1 LEVFPVVVF
10 IPLEAIGPVED
21 VKLIMG
27 LMSDRVGKRGI
38 EAVCVYYEDAGRVFI
53 RVESDGEL
61 DAGDLVRRLR
71 GACGGEGGG
80 SKKSAVWT
88 VKREELV

>member
-1 LEVFPVVVF
+1 MVVF

-27 LMSDRVGKRGI
+27 LMSERVGKSGI
-38 EAVCVYYEDAGRVFI
+38 EAVCVYYEDAGRLFI
-53 RVESDGEL
+53 RVESDGEF
-61 DAGDLVRRLR
+61 DAGEFVRKFRIE
-71 GACGGEGGG
+71 CGGEGGG

-88 VKREELV
+88 VKSEEVV

>member
-1 LEVFPVVVF
+1 
-10 IPLEAIGPVED
+10 
-21 VKLIMG
+21 M
-27 LMSDRVGKRGI
+27 
-38 EAVCVYYEDAGRVFI
+38 YYEDAGRVFI

-80 SKKSAVWT
+80 SKTSAVWT
-88 VKREELV
+88 VKREE